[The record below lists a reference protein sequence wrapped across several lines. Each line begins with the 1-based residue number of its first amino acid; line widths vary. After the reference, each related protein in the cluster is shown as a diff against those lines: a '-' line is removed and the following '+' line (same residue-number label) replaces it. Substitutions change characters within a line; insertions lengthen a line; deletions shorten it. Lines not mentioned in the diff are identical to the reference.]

1 VKDNIFVLGESG
13 IRTGGRFCSFPRVVF
28 RPPPPL
34 PHSPGGPSKT
44 FFVSL
49 IRSEAVCLVVE
60 YSPSPPSSGRVRRRL
75 EIFQFV
81 CCLLRLLQVLFVRI
95 HLILFFFVCFKFIR
109 CESCGCW
116 LRLVSFVKFNNILQ
130 PSLLPSEHCLT
141 ILLLLSQHQHP
152 SILPS
157 EVLVASPCCCCYDRH
172 PVGSSD
178 RTPAQVGKF
187 RGQALRA
194 HRSHYP
200 FLPCCQAA
208 TSQIGCGS
216 HIVLQLPTQPIHK
229 KRRRR
234 LLSSLLTI

>member
-1 VKDNIFVLGESG
+1 LLSAQAASG
-13 IRTGGRFCSFPRVVF
+13 
-28 RPPPPL
+28 PL
-34 PHSPGGPSKT
+34 RANPS
-44 FFVSL
+44 
-49 IRSEAVCLVVE
+49 
-60 YSPSPPSSGRVRRRL
+60 YS
-75 EIFQFV
+75 
-81 CCLLRLLQVLFVRI
+81 
-95 HLILFFFVCFKFIR
+95 FFVCFKFIR

-178 RTPAQVGKF
+178 RTPAQAGKF

-200 FLPCCQAA
+200 FLLWCQAA
-208 TSQIGCGS
+208 TSPIWVWFTHRPSAPNTTNSQEAPPHVTKLIINHLKAGKWD
-216 HIVLQLPTQPIHK
+216 LPCAT
-229 KRRRR
+229 
-234 LLSSLLTI
+234 